1 LQREVDCYGASVG
14 DLRLALVG
22 TGAIANRHAAAI
34 AANPGIVIAG
44 VFDRDP
50 SRAEAFGERH
60 GVSRVYPN
68 WSELLADGTT
78 HCLVVTAPPDVHV
91 DLAVEALAG
100 GRDVVCEKPLGRTTA
115 ECDRMLEAA
124 AFADR
129 LLLPGHN
136 RVFEPA
142 VERMG
147 EIVRAGELGR
157 VFLLQSNGLE
167 PPELL
172 DRVPWLRTDLSLGG
186 VFLNQSVHPV
196 YVTRWLLG
204 EVGGVLGARTRENT
218 TEMTREDTAVVTLE
232 LRSGA
237 LAVLSGTFA
246 VAHGP
251 LDHEIILFGTG
262 GWLRATRRPDGREH
276 LWGVV
281 PALFED
287 DEEHDLPL
295 QTGNSFTR
303 MWADYAGALRR
314 EHEARQT
321 ASDGRAA
328 VQVVEAAYRSMQAGA
343 RIALAHE

>member
-1 LQREVDCYGASVG
+1 MDSN
-14 DLRLALVG
+14 LRLALAG

-34 AANPGIVIAG
+34 AANPGLAIAG
-44 VFDRDP
+44 VFDREP
-50 SRAEAFGERH
+50 ARAEAFAERH
-60 GVSRVYPN
+60 GVPRVYPS
-68 WSELLADGTT
+68 WRELLADPSTQ
-78 HCLVVTAPPDVHV
+78 CLVVTAPPDVHA
-91 DLAVEALAG
+91 DLAVEALG
-100 GRDVVCEKPLGRTTA
+100 SGRDVVCEKPLGRTTA

-124 AFADR
+124 EAAGR

-142 VERMG
+142 IERMR
-147 EIVRAGELGR
+147 EIVQARELGR

-172 DRVPWLRTDLSLGG
+172 DRVTWLRTELSLGG
-186 VFLNQSVHPV
+186 VFLNQGVHPV

-204 EVGGVLGARTRENT
+204 EVDGVLGARTRENT
-218 TEMTREDTAVVTLE
+218 VEMTREDTAAVTLE

-251 LDHEIILFGTG
+251 LDHEIVLFGSG

-276 LWGVV
+276 LLGVV

-287 DEEHDLPL
+287 DSEHDLPL
-295 QTGNSFTR
+295 PAGNAFAG
-303 MWADYAGALRR
+303 MWADYGEALRR
-314 EHEARQT
+314 RHDARQT
-321 ASDGRAA
+321 AQDGRAA
-328 VQVVEAAYRSMQAGA
+328 VEVVEAAYRSMREGT
-343 RIALAHE
+343 RITLPRE

>member
-1 LQREVDCYGASVG
+1 VDSE
-14 DLRLALVG
+14 LRLALVG
-22 TGAIANRHAAAI
+22 TGGIANRHAASI

-50 SRAEAFGERH
+50 SRAEAFAERH
-60 GVSRVYPN
+60 GVARVYPT
-68 WSELLADGTT
+68 WSELLADESTR
-78 HCLVVTAPPDVHV
+78 CVVVTAPPDVHV
-91 DLAVEALAG
+91 ELAVEALAS

-115 ECDRMLEAA
+115 ECDQMLAA
-124 AFADR
+124 ATAAGR

-142 VERMG
+142 VERMR
-147 EIVRAGELGR
+147 EIIQGGELGR

-196 YVTRWLLG
+196 YVIRWLLG
-204 EVGGVLGARTRENT
+204 DVESVVGSRTRENT
-218 TEMTREDTAVVTLE
+218 LEMTREDTAAVTLE
-232 LRSGA
+232 MRSGA
-237 LAVLSGTFA
+237 LAVLTGTFA

-251 LDHEIILFGTG
+251 LDHEIIAFGTG

-281 PALFED
+281 PALYGD
-287 DEEHDLPL
+287 DLEHDLPL
-295 QTGNSFTR
+295 STGHGFDR
-303 MWADYAGALRR
+303 AWANYQGALRG
-314 EHEARQT
+314 ELEPRQT
-321 ASDGRAA
+321 AEDGRAA
-328 VQVVEAAYRSMQAGA
+328 VEVVEAAYRSMRQGT
-343 RIALAHE
+343 RVTIPIE